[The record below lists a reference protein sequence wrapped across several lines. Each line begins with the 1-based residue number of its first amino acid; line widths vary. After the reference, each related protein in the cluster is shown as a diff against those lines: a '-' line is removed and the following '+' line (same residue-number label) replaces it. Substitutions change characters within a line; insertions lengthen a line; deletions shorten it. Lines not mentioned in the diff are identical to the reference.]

1 MIEHRKAR
9 HDYEILETFE
19 AGLVLTGDEVKSIRG
34 GRMKLDGSYVRLMS
48 GELWLVGAH
57 VGRYEKQG
65 HPDAVEVDRR
75 RKLLVRKRE
84 LAYFQ
89 EKLEQKGLT
98 LVPLR
103 VYPRGRRLKL
113 VFGLARGKKT
123 HDKRETLKKRE
134 LNRRL
139 RQGDDEL

>member
-48 GELWLVGAH
+48 SELWLVGAH
-57 VGRYEKQG
+57 VSRYEKQG
-65 HPDAVEVDRR
+65 HPDTEETDRR